1 VVREDDDSIAPG
13 VIAPR
18 EFWKVVVME
27 NADTHKLHATAYLLS
42 QGDLIRDLLEK
53 RSRVE
58 GVEGFVLGDFRL
70 FQIAIADLADA
81 TGYDFSAYVAA
92 DPLAATIGGQEA
104 LVTGEPLFV
113 PIDSEDQIVL

>member
-1 VVREDDDSIAPG
+1 MRDDDVEIGPG

-27 NADTHKLHATAYLLS
+27 DSDKHELHATAYLLS
-42 QGDLIRDLLEK
+42 QGDLIHDLLEK
-53 RSRVE
+53 RGKTE
-58 GVEGFVLGDFRL
+58 GVEGFLLGDFKT

-92 DPLAATIGGQEA
+92 DPLAAGGQEA
-104 LVTGEPLFV
+104 MEAGEPVYIPL
-113 PIDSEDQIVL
+113 DTLEQIVL